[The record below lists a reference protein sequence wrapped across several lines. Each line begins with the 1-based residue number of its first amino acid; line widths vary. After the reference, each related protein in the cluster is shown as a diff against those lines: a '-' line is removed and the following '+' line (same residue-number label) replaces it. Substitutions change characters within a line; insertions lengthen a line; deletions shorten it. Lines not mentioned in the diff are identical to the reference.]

1 MDFYNLKK
9 KYFNPE
15 SKNLFDSKYLHFL
28 FLSILSLNYLIPLL
42 LFEGITL
49 FYLDALD
56 NEITINHIISQ
67 RYQGVSNPTEVF
79 LNGIIPLEYMRRLY
93 HPYMMAYAFLNTELA
108 YWVIDILVKLTS
120 YFSFFIFAKKI
131 NNNLFICSL
140 LACLF
145 ASINL
150 PTHEGFGLA
159 ITPYL
164 FYLILFKKELSFKH
178 YLIIIFFGLNSD
190 FIFTAFAFLVL
201 SIVLFLFAN
210 KSQYIKLLK
219 VLSLFS
225 ISLMIANWNL
235 LYLNFQNIEFH
246 RVEFVRDSFSI
257 IESIIF
263 YFTYL
268 FKIPT
273 GGISY
278 SFFMNI
284 PYVFFLVPL
293 FLISFFSDNIKCKRI
308 IYIIILAT
316 LFQVILKINHV
327 SEFINQSAGILKTLS
342 WDYISQAYIFL
353 YCFALVEIFKKKD
366 NLQYKAFTYTIFL
379 CIIFFQINS
388 SIVPFVKDKI
398 LKIDNYRNIY
408 TFKGYYDY
416 YDYKSIKEKVG
427 KERIISV
434 GLDPLLATYH
444 GINVNDGYHN
454 LYPLHYKNKFRK
466 IIVKQL
472 DNKPEFK
479 NYYDNYGSRLYT
491 FLYGVSDPNDINL
504 NYEEAKKLN
513 TKFVLS
519 KYQLYS
525 EEINLIFGD
534 CEKEGFCLYKIK

>member
-15 SKNLFDSKYLHFL
+15 SKNLFESKYLHFL
-28 FLSILSLNYLIPLL
+28 FLSILSLNYIVPLL
-42 LFEGITL
+42 LFEGVTL
-49 FYLDALD
+49 FFLDALD
-56 NEITINHIISQ
+56 NEIIINHIISQ
-67 RYQGVSNPTEVF
+67 RYQGISNPTEVF

-93 HPYMMAYAFLNTELA
+93 HPYMLVYAFLNTELA

-178 YLIIIFFGLNSD
+178 YSIIIFFGLNSD

-201 SIVLFLFAN
+201 SIVLFLFAS
-210 KSQYIKLLK
+210 KSQFIKLMK

-225 ISLMIANWNL
+225 ISLVIANWNL

-257 IESIIF
+257 IESIIY

-268 FKIPT
+268 IKIPT
-273 GGISY
+273 GGINY
-278 SFFMNI
+278 SFFMTI

-293 FLISFFSDNIKCKRI
+293 FLISFFSDNIKCKKI
-308 IYIIILAT
+308 ISIIILAT
-316 LFQVILKINHV
+316 LFQVILKINYV
-327 SEFINQSAGILKTLS
+327 SEFINQSEGILKTLS
-342 WDYISQAYIFL
+342 WDYISRAYIFL
-353 YCFALVEIFKKKD
+353 YCFALVEILKKKD
-366 NLQYKAFTYTIFL
+366 NFQHKAFTSIIFL

-388 SIVPFVKDKI
+388 SIVPFAKDKI

-416 YDYKSIKEKVG
+416 YDYQSIKEKVG

-434 GLDPLLATYH
+434 GLDPLLAAYH
-444 GINVNDGYHN
+444 GININDGYHN

-491 FLYGVSDPNDINL
+491 FLYGVSDPDNINL
-504 NYEEAKKLN
+504 NFEEAKKLN